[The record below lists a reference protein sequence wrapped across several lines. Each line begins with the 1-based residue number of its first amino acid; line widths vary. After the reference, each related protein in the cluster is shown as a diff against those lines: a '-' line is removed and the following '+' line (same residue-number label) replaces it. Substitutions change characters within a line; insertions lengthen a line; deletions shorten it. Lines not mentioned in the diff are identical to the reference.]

1 MKLRS
6 RKSSLGGH
14 ILIPASKS
22 HTIRAL
28 AIASLAHGESVI
40 KNPLKSEDIFSCINA
55 CKILGAEIQDNGDWV
70 VRGFSGTPK
79 PAMDSIDIGNS
90 GTSLRIL
97 TSIAALGS
105 RPTTFDGDESIKKR
119 PMEPLL
125 TALGNL
131 GVKVRS
137 DKGKCPLTIEGPM
150 HGGKTTVNG
159 ISSQFLS
166 SLLISCPLAKNDT
179 EIKVQDLHEKPY
191 VQITLD
197 WLDSQSID
205 IEYQNMENFRIK
217 GGQLYKNFTRV
228 MPSDFSSATFAL
240 CAAAVTGSEI
250 LIKGLDFSDPQGD
263 RVIFDHLENMGAK
276 LVHGENGVTVKGDE
290 LTGADLDLNS
300 TPDALPALAVVGCFA
315 KGRTRL
321 LNVPQ
326 ARLKECDRIKAMV
339 VELTKMGARAEELS
353 DGLVIHQ
360 SRIKGTFVH
369 GYNDHR
375 MVMAL
380 ALAGMACGGQ
390 TEVDTA
396 ESIKITYPT
405 FVEDMKAL
413 GADIEISE

>member
-1 MKLRS
+1 MKLKL
-6 RKSSLGGH
+6 RKSSLGGN

-28 AIASLAHGESVI
+28 AIASLAQGESVI
-40 KNPLKSEDIFSCINA
+40 KNPLKSDDIFSCINA

-70 VRGFSGTPK
+70 VRGFSGIPK
-79 PAMDSIDIGNS
+79 TSGDSIDIGNS

-97 TSIAALGS
+97 TSIAALG
-105 RPTTFDGDESIKKR
+105 RHQITFDGDDSIKKR

-125 TALGNL
+125 TALSNL

-137 DKGKCPLTIEGPM
+137 DNGKCPFTVEGPI

-166 SLLISCPLAKNDT
+166 SLLISCPLAEGDT
-179 EIKVQDLHEKPY
+179 EIQVQDLHEKPY

-197 WLDSQSID
+197 WLDSQSIE
-205 IEYQNMENFRIK
+205 IEYHNMENFRIK
-217 GGQLYKNFTRV
+217 GGQSYKNFTRTI
-228 MPSDFSSATFAL
+228 PSDFSSATFAL

-250 LIKGLDFSDPQGD
+250 LIKGLDFSDAQGD
-263 RVIFDHLENMGAK
+263 KVIFDHLKNMGVK
-276 LVHGENGVTVKGDE
+276 LRHGENGVAVKGDD

-326 ARLKECDRIKAMV
+326 ARLKECDRIKAAAA
-339 VELTKMGARAEELS
+339 ELTKMGAEVEELS
-353 DGLVIHQ
+353 DGLVVHQ
-360 SRIKGTFVH
+360 SQIEGTRVH

-380 ALAGMACGGQ
+380 ALAGMACDGE
-390 TEVDTA
+390 TVIDTA
-396 ESIKITYPT
+396 ESVKITYPT

-413 GADIEISE
+413 GADMKIVE